1 MGEKKKM
8 NTQKKDYQNKII
20 TIPNLMSAF
29 RLCLVPVFV
38 WLYCVKQNYFWTTL
52 TLMLSGLTDIVDGI
66 IARKFHMISNL
77 GKILDP
83 IADKLTQI
91 AMLFCLVSRF
101 PYMVCPLVVLVA
113 KEFFD
118 GVTGLMVIHKT
129 GKVEGAEWHGKVLTV
144 LLYLMMLVHLI
155 WYDIPTAVS
164 NILILACV
172 AMMVISLVLYG
183 KYRIQI
189 IRKKK

>member
-29 RLCLVPVFV
+29 RLCLIPVFV

-101 PYMVCPLVVLVA
+101 EGMLLPLVLLVV
-113 KEFFD
+113 KEIFA
-118 GVTGLMVIHKT
+118 GVTGLLVIRKT
-129 GKVEGAEWHGKVLTV
+129 GKVLGAVWHGKVLTV